1 VIDARIRS
9 IPRLLDNPYDE
20 ASIKDGWN
28 RLLAQRRLVAFHRR
42 FAPQIAFIQARLSPT
57 GRFGLHLVL
66 GALVLIGA
74 AWLFGGIAE
83 DVVNGDPLTV
93 VDAHIAAWFHAHAVP
108 TVTLSMLLITDLHGT
123 WGITILSLIMSLFL
137 IWNRAWDWLLA
148 LVLVVPGGM
157 LLNVLMKHAFGRARP
172 MFAEPMLTLTTYSF
186 PSGHVAAATLF
197 YGLLAAFMVTRIE
210 AWRWRLLVAIA
221 AFLIVVLVGL
231 SRIYLGVHYL
241 SDVLAA
247 LAEGIAWLAIC
258 LTAMHSLK
266 LHCGDRP
273 ARR

>member
-1 VIDARIRS
+1 VIDARIRL
-9 IPRLLDNPYDE
+9 IPRLLDSPYDE
-20 ASIKDGWN
+20 ASIKDRWN
-28 RLLAQRRLVAFHRR
+28 RVLAQRRIGVFHRR
-42 FAPQIAFIQARLSPT
+42 FAPQIAFVQARLSRT

-93 VDAHIAAWFHAHAVP
+93 VDANIATWFHAHAVP
-108 TVTLSMLLITDLHGT
+108 TVTPSMLLITDLHGP
-123 WGITILSLIMSLFL
+123 WGITILTLIMSLFL

-148 LVLVVPGGM
+148 LVLVVPGGI

-197 YGLLAAFMVTRIE
+197 YGLLAAFMITRME
-210 AWRWRLLVAIA
+210 AWRWRLLVALVA
-221 AFLIVVLVGL
+221 LLIVVLVGL

-258 LTAMHSLK
+258 LTAMQTLK
-266 LHCGDRP
+266 LHSVDRH